1 MATTTSTPA
10 ETLKGAF
17 DAVGSANQFVE
28 EQSAALAAAQAAAET
43 TSANQAVV
51 QVELQNAQ
59 AKYSVL
65 SNSVE
70 LAAPA
75 IAALQATLGERERE
89 LSHTIDEIQQI
100 EVETEN
106 ARRSRSSLDELV
118 EAAQGWIAQAGDAAR
133 ALRDFAIEV
142 ESFRPG
148 GVTAARLGNVVQGLH
163 DLHTQHQE
171 RLEVISLALQEL
183 RMGIDRLSVAASP
196 TASLVTLIAKRKRL
210 EGELVEIKSEL
221 AAKEPRVDQRQ
232 LQEAQVELDAAQ
244 QAANAAPTVVQ
255 SAQNQVQV
263 TSAAL
268 AGAQEDL
275 LAAQQA
281 LDTVQAEFVT
291 GIVVSKPNA
300 AGFATARALLK
311 QPIPAGFMLSWQAG
325 GASVEP
331 ESPTGEKVRIDAR
344 TLPAGPTTVTAILK
358 PESSTS

>member
-43 TSANQAVV
+43 ASANQAVV

-65 SNSVE
+65 SKSVE
-70 LAAPA
+70 LAGPA
-75 IAALQATLGERERE
+75 VAALQATLGERERE
-89 LSHTIDEIQQI
+89 LSHTIDEIQQV

-148 GVTAARLGNVVQGLH
+148 GASAARLGNILQGLR
-163 DLHTQHQE
+163 DLHTQLQE

-183 RMGIDRLSVAASP
+183 RTGIDRLSVAASP
-196 TASLVTLIAKRKRL
+196 TASLVTLMAKRKRL

-221 AAKEPRVDQRQ
+221 AAKQPRVDQRQ

-244 QAANAAPTVVQ
+244 QAADAAPTAAQ

-263 TSAAL
+263 TTAAL

-281 LDTVQAEFVT
+281 LDAVQAEFVT

-311 QPIPAGFMLSWQAG
+311 QPIPVGFMLSWQAG
-325 GASVEP
+325 GAPVEP